1 MQGDIQ
7 ASELQPPGRQV
18 PVALWQI
25 GQIDD
30 VAGLQRELAVAGF
43 GLSEQVDGRPIAAVR
58 LAWFSLVD
66 GRYRDQIEFARTGLA
81 IAPDTSAGV
90 QLAVQEAKAW
100 ARLGDRREAED
111 AMRRAANSLAKLP
124 LPAHPDH
131 HFVFDASKLS
141 FYASTCYT
149 WLGEV
154 ERAEEHGHQV
164 VSQCLEVPSEV
175 RWPMR
180 LAETRV
186 DLALIAVERGQLDEA
201 VDLGVKA
208 LGSHRKSGHTL
219 GRVAELDE
227 VLMRRHAGVPVAA
240 DFHEG
245 FAEANRVLREAAT

>member
-1 MQGDIQ
+1 
-7 ASELQPPGRQV
+7 V